1 MEQQQDRS
9 FFVRTFIA
17 KKPNSPFCMI
27 RLNKVSLRLGKEGGT
42 SSVQFDLPSF
52 EVVAGE
58 AVALIG
64 PSGCGKS
71 TLLNLISGLRRTDIG
86 EVTVAGVDLANLS
99 PAQLDKHRGAHCGMV
114 FQTFHLLAPFTA
126 IENVSIGLRFGSRKR
141 SNVFKKATEVL
152 HRVGLG
158 DRLHSR
164 PDQLSVGERQRVAI
178 ARAIAGGA
186 SILLADEPTG
196 SLDPDTGK
204 EIFELLCKVA
214 EEDGRT
220 LLMVTHDLTLASK
233 LPRSFDCSGLVQSSM
248 PATTLG
254 GAPK

>member
-1 MEQQQDRS
+1 
-9 FFVRTFIA
+9 
-17 KKPNSPFCMI
+17 MI
-27 RLNKVSLRLGKEGGT
+27 RLNKVSLCLGE
-42 SSVQFDLPSF
+42 SNDAHSVRFNLPSF
-52 EVVAGE
+52 DVEAGE
-58 AVALIG
+58 AVALTG

-71 TLLNLISGLRRTDIG
+71 TLLNLVSGLRRSDVG
-86 EVTVAGVDLANLS
+86 EVTVAGVDLASLS
-99 PAQLDKHRGAHCGMV
+99 PAQLDKHRGVHCGMV

-126 IENVSIGLRFGSRKR
+126 IENVSIGLRFGCRKR
-141 SNVFKKATEVL
+141 SNVFKRATEVL

-178 ARAIAGGA
+178 ARAIVGGA

-196 SLDPDTGK
+196 SLDPETGK

-214 EEDGRT
+214 QEDGRT
-220 LLMVTHDLTLASK
+220 FLMVTHDLSLASK

-248 PATTLG
+248 PATTQG

>member
-1 MEQQQDRS
+1 
-9 FFVRTFIA
+9 
-17 KKPNSPFCMI
+17 MI
-27 RLNKVSLRLGKEGGT
+27 RLNKVSLCLGE
-42 SSVQFDLPSF
+42 SNDAHSVRFNLPSF
-52 EVVAGE
+52 EVEAGE
-58 AVALIG
+58 AVALTG

-71 TLLNLISGLRRTDIG
+71 TLLNLVSGLRRSAVG
-86 EVTVAGVDLANLS
+86 EVSVAGVDLASLS
-99 PAQLDKHRGAHCGMV
+99 PAQLDKHRGVHCGMV

-126 IENVSIGLRFGSRKR
+126 IENVSIGLRFGRRKR
-141 SNVFKKATEVL
+141 SNVFKRATEVL

-158 DRLHSR
+158 DRLHFR

-196 SLDPDTGK
+196 SLDPETGK

-220 LLMVTHDLTLASK
+220 LLMVTHDLSLASK

-248 PATTLG
+248 PATTQG